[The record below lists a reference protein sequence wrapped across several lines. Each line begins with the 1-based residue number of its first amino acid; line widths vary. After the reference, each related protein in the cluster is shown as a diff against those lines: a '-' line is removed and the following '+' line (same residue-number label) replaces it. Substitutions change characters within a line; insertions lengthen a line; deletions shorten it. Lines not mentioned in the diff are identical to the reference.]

1 LFQNFIEISIEII
14 HLNLSITKPNNI
26 ECSCSNLK
34 MIKWLK
40 QKFYFT
46 ISYINTDSQYTIWTD
61 TDTDIIF
68 VKYLAK

>member
-1 LFQNFIEISIEII
+1 
-14 HLNLSITKPNNI
+14 
-26 ECSCSNLK
+26 

-40 QKFYFT
+40 QKFFFT
-46 ISYINTDSQYTIWTD
+46 FSYINTDSQDTIWTD